1 MEKNTGIALILL
13 SAVIFFL
20 TINSIDLIK
29 RISKLEAIVLNV
41 QNNP

>member
-13 SAVIFFL
+13 STVILFL
-20 TINSIDLIK
+20 TLNSISLVK
-29 RISKLEAIVLNV
+29 KVGKLEAIVLNV

>member
-13 SAVIFFL
+13 SVVIFFL